1 MKIAIF
7 AFLMVIVLTLVE
19 SLNTGPRWAWEKGRF
34 RGHPLAS
41 RGLIRLE
48 RDLNN
53 KLVQR
58 DLGNGQNRYNRDV
71 NKKHHVHMSYDWYLQ
86 TLIAVS
92 YDPINFEVPRFT
104 HGVLGGSVAQ
114 ASVVSPE
121 SSGFL
126 HHWWHQLNLPQR
138 YS

>member
-19 SLNTGPRWAWEKGRF
+19 SLNTHPIWGKGRHG
-34 RGHPLAS
+34 RHRPTP

-71 NKKHHVHMSYDWYLQ
+71 NKKHHVHMSYERVPATRLARNAQ
-86 TLIAVS
+86 TLKNVHERAFAETEDAGS
-92 YDPINFEVPRFT
+92 PR
-104 HGVLGGSVAQ
+104 H
-114 ASVVSPE
+114 
-121 SSGFL
+121 
-126 HHWWHQLNLPQR
+126 
-138 YS
+138 

>member
-19 SLNTGPRWAWEKGRF
+19 SLNTGPRWAWGKGRHG
-34 RGHPLAS
+34 RHRPAP

-58 DLGNGQNRYNRDV
+58 DLGNGQNRYNRDI
-71 NKKHHVHMSYDWYLQ
+71 NKKHHVHMSYERVPATRLARNAQ
-86 TLIAVS
+86 TLKNVHERAFAETE
-92 YDPINFEVPRFT
+92 DAGRPR
-104 HGVLGGSVAQ
+104 H
-114 ASVVSPE
+114 
-121 SSGFL
+121 
-126 HHWWHQLNLPQR
+126 
-138 YS
+138 

>member
-19 SLNTGPRWAWEKGRF
+19 SLNTGPRWAWGKGRF

-58 DLGNGQNRYNRDV
+58 DLGNGQNRYNRDI
-71 NKKHHVHMSYDWYLQ
+71 NKKHHVHMSYERVPATRLARHAQ
-86 TLIAVS
+86 TLKNVHERAFAEAEDAGS
-92 YDPINFEVPRFT
+92 PR
-104 HGVLGGSVAQ
+104 H
-114 ASVVSPE
+114 
-121 SSGFL
+121 
-126 HHWWHQLNLPQR
+126 
-138 YS
+138 